1 MKLTLILLR
10 AGIAFFQNDDV
21 NDNTLYYFGKGSPR
35 QISNKVDSWRKDGL
49 FKYFTN
55 SHKFN
60 DKEFGELESFEVRRI
75 ESVEPI

>member
-1 MKLTLILLR
+1 MKLILILLR
-10 AGIAFFQNDDV
+10 DKTAFFQSDDT

-35 QISNKVDSWRKDGL
+35 QISNKVESWRKAGA